1 MSTSGEVLFLVCG
14 FVATIAAVLTVTL
27 RNPLRSAIAL
37 LVHVISLAG
46 LYLTLHAHLLA
57 AIQLIVYAGAVVVLF
72 VFVIMLIG
80 PGAMDRRTDTRGWVM
95 KTFGAGLI
103 VLFVGAI
110 TFTVGEASAPTNAIP
125 TCDGEGPGCH
135 EFGSVEA
142 LSEAIYQQ
150 AAVPFELISMLLL
163 VAIIAAI
170 GTARGR
176 SAQQKDELDPVEAR
190 RHALRPF
197 ADDAVAP
204 SLNPAKISTVGQG
217 PAHPLEIG
225 QHTDGDG
232 HEPTPAE

>member
-1 MSTSGEVLFLVCG
+1 MSTSGELLFLVCG
-14 FVATIAAVLTVTL
+14 FAATIAAVLTVTM

-57 AIQLIVYAGAVVVLF
+57 AIQLIVYAGAIVVLF

-80 PGAMDRRTDTRGWVM
+80 PGAMEHRADTRGWVM
-95 KTFGAGLI
+95 KTIGGGLI
-103 VLFVGAI
+103 VLFAGAI
-110 TFTVGEASAPTNAIP
+110 TFSVGEATAPEVAIA
-125 TCDGEGPGCH
+125 TCDGSDPACR

-142 LSEAIYQQ
+142 LSDSIYRQ
-150 AAVPFELISMLLL
+150 AAVPFELVSMLLL

-176 SAQQKDELDPVEAR
+176 TAAQKDEADPVEAR
-190 RHALRPF
+190 RMALRPF
-197 ADDAVAP
+197 ANDAEAP

-217 PAHPLEIG
+217 PPHPLEIG
-225 QHTDGDG
+225 NESDG
-232 HEPTPAE
+232 ETPAE